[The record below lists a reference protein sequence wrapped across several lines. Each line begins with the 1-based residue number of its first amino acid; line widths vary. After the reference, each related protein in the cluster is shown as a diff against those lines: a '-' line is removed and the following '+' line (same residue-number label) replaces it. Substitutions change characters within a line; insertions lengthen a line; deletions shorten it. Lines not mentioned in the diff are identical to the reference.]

1 MKAQRP
7 YLFDAIY
14 RWVLDNDMTPYLLV
28 EVDTSTKVPQYL
40 VEDGRIVLN
49 IVPSAI
55 AHFAQDERGITFSAR
70 FGGKSQQVEVPY
82 TAMVALYAKENA
94 RGIVFPEEDVLE
106 QASQEA
112 EQRDEALE
120 ESTDKPNESKKSHLK
135 IIK

>member
-14 RWVLDNDMTPYLLV
+14 QWVLDNNMTPYLLV
-28 EVDTSTKVPQYL
+28 EVDASTKVPQNL

-55 AHFAQDERGITFSAR
+55 AHFGQDERGITFSAR
-70 FGGKSQQVEVPY
+70 FGGQSQQVEVPY
-82 TAMVALYAKENA
+82 KAMVALYAKENA
-94 RGIVFPEEDVLE
+94 QGIVFPQEQMFAQATQGEEEGND
-106 QASQEA
+106 AFKG
-112 EQRDEALE
+112 
-120 ESTDKPNESKKSHLK
+120 STDKPNESKKSHLK